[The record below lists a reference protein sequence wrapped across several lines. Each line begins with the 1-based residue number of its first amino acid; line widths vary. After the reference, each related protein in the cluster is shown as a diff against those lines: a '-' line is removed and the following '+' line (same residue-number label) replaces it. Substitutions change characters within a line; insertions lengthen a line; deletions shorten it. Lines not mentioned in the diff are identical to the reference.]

1 MKNLKEIL
9 ASQDRDTIQEIVYW
23 TCIEHGLVETT
34 DIPDFNSVEFDL
46 SVSIKEVVQMTS
58 NKYDYEK
65 ELKAAKRAEI
75 ERIWFNQEATNKE
88 LLDAYKALDIKE
100 EE

>member
-1 MKNLKEIL
+1 MSN
-9 ASQDRDTIQEIVYW
+9 
-23 TCIEHGLVETT
+23 
-34 DIPDFNSVEFDL
+34 
-46 SVSIKEVVQMTS
+46 

-88 LLDAYKALDIKE
+88 LLETYKALDIKE
-100 EE
+100 NDQ